1 MATLLADD
9 VSNNEEFTSLDDL
22 GIESQSKE
30 VEPEVIEEAVVEDDI
45 PEKFKGK
52 STKDLIAMYQES
64 EKLIGRQGNEV
75 GELRKV
81 VDEFIK
87 SQSVKK
93 EQAEEVDELD
103 FYENPKDAVQ
113 RQIDKHPAIQ
123 QAQEAA
129 KSLKKADTL
138 TRLEAKYGD
147 VMEIVGDQNFQE
159 WVKASKVRTQLFVTA
174 ETQFD
179 FDAADELLD
188 NWKARQA
195 TAQVAKDKMEAEKVK
210 ALKAADVGSKG
221 NTEGASK
228 KIYRR
233 SDIIELMQ
241 KNPEK
246 YRMMQDQI
254 LQAYAE
260 GRVK

>member
-9 VSNNEEFTSLDDL
+9 VHDNEEYASLDNL
-22 GIESQSKE
+22 GLESKE
-30 VEPEVIEEAVVEDDI
+30 VEPAKQEEVVEDDI
-45 PEKFKGK
+45 PEKFKNK
-52 STKDLIAMYQES
+52 STKELIQMYQES

-75 GELRKV
+75 GELRRV

-113 RQIDKHPAIQ
+113 RQIDKHPAIK

-129 KSLKKADTL
+129 QNFKKNDTL

-147 VMEIVGDQNFQE
+147 VMEIVGDSNFQE

-188 NWKARQA
+188 NWKSRQA
-195 TAQVAKDKMEAEKVK
+195 TAKVAQEKVDAEKEK

-228 KIYRR
+228 KVYRR

-241 KNPEK
+241 KHPEK
-246 YRMMQDQI
+246 YRAMQDVI
-254 LQAYAE
+254 LQAYSE

>member
-9 VSNNEEFTSLDDL
+9 VNNQEEFASLDELSSQPKEIVDEPVENTNNEEDD
-22 GIESQSKE
+22 
-30 VEPEVIEEAVVEDDI
+30 V

-52 STKDLIAMYQES
+52 SVKDLIHMYQES

-81 VDEFIK
+81 VDDFIK

-93 EQAEEVDELD
+93 ETAEEVDELD
-103 FYENPKDAVQ
+103 FYDNPKDAVQ
-113 RQIDKHPAIQ
+113 RQIDKHPAIK

-129 KSLKKADTL
+129 HTFKKNDTL
-138 TRLEAKYGD
+138 ARLAAKYGD
-147 VMEIVGDQNFQE
+147 VMEVVQNPEFQE

-195 TAQVAKDKMEAEKVK
+195 TAKVAQEKIEAEKEK

-221 NTEGASK
+221 NTEGVSR

-241 KNPEK
+241 KHPEK
-246 YRMMQDQI
+246 YRQMQDQI

>member
-9 VSNNEEFTSLDDL
+9 ENLNNDVEFASLDE
-22 GIESQSKE
+22 ITSESKE
-30 VEPEVIEEAVVEDDI
+30 VETKQEAVEDDDI
-45 PEKFKGK
+45 PAKFKGK

-81 VDEFIK
+81 VDDFIK

-93 EQAEEVDELD
+93 EEAEEFEDD
-103 FYENPKDAVQ
+103 YFYENPKEAVKRSIEQ
-113 RQIDKHPAIQ
+113 HPAIK

-129 KSLKKADTL
+129 KALKRTETL
-138 TRLEAKYGD
+138 TKLQANYGD
-147 VMEIVGDQNFQE
+147 IFEIANDAGFQD
-159 WVKASKVRTQLFVTA
+159 WVKASKVRTQLYVAA
-174 ETQFD
+174 ETD
-179 FDAADELLD
+179 FDYDAAAELLD
-188 NWKARQA
+188 NWKARQETAKIA
-195 TAQVAKDKMEAEKVK
+195 TQKLEAEKDK

-221 NTEGASK
+221 NTETSSK
-228 KIYRR
+228 KVYRR

-241 KNPEK
+241 KHPEK
-246 YRMMQDQI
+246 YRQIQDEI
-254 LQAYAE
+254 LQAYAD